1 MANIPTPTPS
11 TGLQRIATGVAGLTR
26 AALHVDR
33 TPEVELRRRRG
44 TCAACPR
51 ATAGSART
59 SRCSVC
65 ACFIH
70 PKTALASEHCPQG
83 LW

>member
-1 MANIPTPTPS
+1 MTNVPNPEPS
-11 TGLQRIATGVAGLTR
+11 TGLQRIATGVAGLAK
-26 AALHVDR
+26 AAMHVDR

-44 TCAACPR
+44 VCAACPQ

-59 SRCSVC
+59 SRCQLC
-65 ACFIH
+65 TCFIH
-70 PKTALASEHCPQG
+70 PKTAVATERCPRG